1 MTFSFWRNKSKVPLS
16 FIYTYDVKSI
26 HKMITEG
33 QQSAIDLALS
43 SHNLYIG
50 GQAGTG
56 KTFLLLEIYNLLKK
70 QNKMVY
76 ITCTTGIACT
86 NFNGFGANAQTIHSW
101 SGIDDGRYELTKI
114 QSVLE
119 NYKKETHSRICET
132 DVLIVDE
139 VSMLSQKQFELVEK
153 ACAVKNHNLLF
164 GGIQVILSGDF
175 YQLPPIRN
183 LLYHDDGKFCFQSA
197 IFQQAIPHRIVLDEV
212 IRQNDPQFI
221 KVVNEISVGK
231 VSSDTEKFVKGL
243 SGDFCSQTSDSLKLY
258 ATNDLVEQHNRDSI
272 IRWPGEMF
280 EYTSNDFGKLDSL
293 HRILAPPV
301 LWLKKECPVILLQ
314 NISGKLFNGLR
325 GSVVSCDNDGPTV
338 HFQSVNIT
346 RKLKKESFSVYS
358 PDLKRNVVE
367 RVQIPLKLA
376 FALTVHKAQGMTLNC
391 VEVDRRKMFAP
402 GKLGVAISRVRS
414 ATDLRVIN
422 FNANVCIPHP
432 NIIPDFLQSPSCT
445 PIDDFTCCRF
455 HRQIVSDFEGET
467 SIPLDILAVA
477 MQSEFEDMEVCDD
490 TVLNTLT
497 VPTSDTPCSS
507 DTFSLPADFSTTEM
521 LRNLYVKNVVTDMQK
536 ETNDVLDILCSSGS
550 VLKNVHKFCADEFSI
565 MNDMIE
571 SIRAEKIPQ
580 AIKPDRLAEFYRTCH
595 EHQTSTQ
602 YKARVLI

>member
-1 MTFSFWRNKSKVPLS
+1 MPPPPTPPFELENLVNF
-16 FIYTYDVKSI
+16 
-26 HKMITEG
+26 
-33 QQSAIDLALS
+33 LS
-43 SHNLYIG
+43 SWPPFVSNH
-50 GQAGTG
+50 
-56 KTFLLLEIYNLLKK
+56 KTSVFPCLKISESN
-70 QNKMVY
+70 Q
-76 ITCTTGIACT
+76 C
-86 NFNGFGANAQTIHSW
+86 NGSQISPLIF
-101 SGIDDGRYELTKI
+101 RYELTKI

-153 ACAVKNHNLLF
+153 AGAVKNHNLLF

-346 RKLKKESFSVYS
+346 RKLKKESFSGIVRY
-358 PDLKRNVVE
+358 LV
-367 RVQIPLKLA
+367 KLN
-376 FALTVHKAQGMTLNC
+376 Q
-391 VEVDRRKMFAP
+391 
-402 GKLGVAISRVRS
+402 
-414 ATDLRVIN
+414 
-422 FNANVCIPHP
+422 
-432 NIIPDFLQSPSCT
+432 
-445 PIDDFTCCRF
+445 
-455 HRQIVSDFEGET
+455 
-467 SIPLDILAVA
+467 
-477 MQSEFEDMEVCDD
+477 
-490 TVLNTLT
+490 
-497 VPTSDTPCSS
+497 
-507 DTFSLPADFSTTEM
+507 
-521 LRNLYVKNVVTDMQK
+521 
-536 ETNDVLDILCSSGS
+536 
-550 VLKNVHKFCADEFSI
+550 
-565 MNDMIE
+565 
-571 SIRAEKIPQ
+571 
-580 AIKPDRLAEFYRTCH
+580 
-595 EHQTSTQ
+595 
-602 YKARVLI
+602 